1 MDAGRIDWRC
11 LMQPDGM
18 FAALV
23 HRGATAASIAGNCVG
38 NSVRAAYLATPYV
51 EGVTQGGRWRF
62 EKSIEIEVRAAH
74 VQHQLLRAGCPSLS
88 PVVQWA
94 AMAQAALALDRR
106 ERIDPLDAVAWGLFA
121 GRLRAIC
128 GLVVVP
134 DLPGWQQSAA
144 VWADVVW
151 ALDHATP
158 VHFMGGV

>member
-1 MDAGRIDWRC
+1 MLDAGRIDWAH
-11 LMQPDGM
+11 LLQPGGM
-18 FAALV
+18 FSALV
-23 HRGATAASIAGNCVG
+23 HRGATAASIAGGCAG
-38 NSVRAAYLATPYV
+38 TAYLATPYV

-74 VQHQLLRAGCPSLS
+74 VQHQLLRAGCCSVS

-106 ERIDPLDAVAWGLFA
+106 ERIDPLDAVAWALFA
-121 GRLRAIC
+121 GRLRAVC

-151 ALDHATP
+151 ALEHVTP